1 MMFEILEKNGI
12 NNSKNI
18 ISYLEKNKIYFTHS
32 MINKFLE
39 LICDYESSHERE
51 FYEEL
56 AEIELDQKKSDKDRG
71 IELIEKLEEIKK
83 PIYFNTLK
91 ELEKRIRK
99 VKNNMINIK
108 YPKELEGEAIFLE
121 IKLKT
126 YKDVEKV
133 LNKLAE
139 NKKNIEDIVDI
150 FENGTWEE

>member
-126 YKDVEKV
+126 YKDVEMV
-133 LNKLAE
+133 LDKLAE
-139 NKKNIEDIVDI
+139 NKKNIEEIVNI

>member
-51 FYEEL
+51 FYEKL
-56 AEIELDQKKSDKDRG
+56 AEIELDQKKSDEDRG

-83 PIYFNTLK
+83 LIT
-91 ELEKRIRK
+91 
-99 VKNNMINIK
+99 
-108 YPKELEGEAIFLE
+108 
-121 IKLKT
+121 
-126 YKDVEKV
+126 
-133 LNKLAE
+133 
-139 NKKNIEDIVDI
+139 
-150 FENGTWEE
+150 